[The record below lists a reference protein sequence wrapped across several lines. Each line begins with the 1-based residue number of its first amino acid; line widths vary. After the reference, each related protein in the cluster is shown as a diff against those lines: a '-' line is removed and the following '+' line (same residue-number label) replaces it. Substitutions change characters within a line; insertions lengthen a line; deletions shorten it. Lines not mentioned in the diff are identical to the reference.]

1 MSEKVPVEY
10 NANYLRFRM
19 PNVNMQEFVQYVKNV
34 ISNSHVMMVKTHVL
48 VLNDIEALSHQ
59 QQHTILKLFERNTN
73 VRLVLTSTQQ
83 SGLVDSILSHFAIIR
98 TPRLDSKALEKSF
111 HTYCEAHSI
120 EDHENTFQNCD
131 QDIQIAL
138 KALCFPPELLENNP
152 VFDPVERELSNLLDA
167 VRKTVLC
174 SKVIALTRQS
184 IYKIMKYNIEN
195 PIICRKIMDIILQKH
210 KKKPTL
216 LHFMTKVVA
225 QAEHQ
230 LLASSKPI
238 FYYEHIVLTY
248 AKAFG
253 AC

>member
-1 MSEKVPVEY
+1 MEY
-10 NANYLRFRM
+10 NINYLRFRM
-19 PNVNMQEFVQYVKNV
+19 QSINTQDFVHYVKSV

-48 VLNDIEALSHQ
+48 VLNDIDFLSHQ

-73 VRLVLTSTQQ
+73 VRLILTSMQQ
-83 SGLVDSILSHFAIIR
+83 SGLRDSLLSHFAIMR
-98 TPRLDSKALEKSF
+98 APVLDSDALEKSF
-111 HTYCEAHSI
+111 RTYCETHSI
-120 EDHENTFQNCD
+120 EDHENTFRNCD

-152 VFDPVERELSNLLDA
+152 VFDPIERELSNLLDA

-195 PIICRKIMDIILQKH
+195 ATICRKIMEIILHKH

-216 LHFMTKVVA
+216 LHLMTKTLS
-225 QAEHQ
+225 QAEHK

-238 FYYEHIVLTY
+238 FYYEHVVLTY
-248 AKAFG
+248 ARAFG